1 MRTLDPLVVDRDV
14 PAAVGLVLDEVL
26 GRRLE
31 DAAAADPLFAA
42 DLARRVAAFTLAGGR
57 RRRSQLLWW
66 AMRACGGG
74 APESGAALRAAAAL
88 ELIQTCALIHDDVM
102 DGSPLRRGR
111 PSVHVAMDAQYGTAR
126 RPRPYGTF
134 GGSAAVLAGDLALA
148 WADDV
153 FAEAVAATAHARE
166 AGRVW
171 RHMRTEMVAG
181 QYLDLHAQAT
191 GSCSPGRALRTALL
205 KTGLYSV
212 AHPLVLGATMAGA
225 PPEWVRALRG
235 AGRCAGIAFQ
245 LRDDLR
251 GAFGD
256 PSVTGKP
263 TGEDLREGK
272 ATYLV
277 AVARA
282 RCARRGDGA
291 GLRLLDEVVGSSN
304 ATEDELRRVRDVLVS
319 SGARDQVVARTEQL
333 RRRAATV
340 LDGAGLPAEATARV
354 GRLLTDLC
362 DPAVERTTG
371 TESGTGS
378 DAGSETGSD
387 AGSATGLDRGGEA
400 GLDTGA
406 GTRGA
411 AHARSGLG
419 SSPDAGVL
427 IGGSR

>member
-14 PAAVGLVLDEVL
+14 AAAVGLVLDDVL
-26 GRRLE
+26 RCRLDE
-31 DAAAADPLFAA
+31 AEAADHVFAA
-42 DLARRVAAFTLAGGR
+42 DLARRVAAFTRAGGR

-66 AMRACGGG
+66 SARACGGG
-74 APESGAALRAAAAL
+74 APEADAVLRTAAAL

-111 PSVHVAMDAQYGTAR
+111 PSVHVAVDARYGTAG

-153 FAEAVAATAHARE
+153 FAEAVEGAAHARE
-166 AGRVW
+166 AARVW
-171 RHMRTEMVAG
+171 RRMRTEMVAG

-191 GSCSPGRALRTALL
+191 GDSSPGRALRTALL

-212 AHPLVLGATMAGA
+212 AHPLVLGATLAGA
-225 PPEWVRALRG
+225 PPERVDALHE

-245 LRDDLR
+245 LRDDLQ

-263 TGEDLREGK
+263 AGEDLREGK

-277 AVARA
+277 TLARA
-282 RCARRGDGA
+282 HCAERGDAEGA
-291 GLRLLDEVVGSSN
+291 RLLDQVVGASE
-304 ATEDELRRVRDVLVS
+304 ATEDELRRVCDVLVS
-319 SGARDQVVARTEQL
+319 SGALDRVVVRIEQL
-333 RRRAATV
+333 RRRATAA
-340 LDGAGLPAEATARV
+340 LAAAGLPPEATRRL
-354 GRLLTDLC
+354 GRLLADLC
-362 DPAVERTTG
+362 GPADG
-371 TESGTGS
+371 TETPPEESPGLAGS
-378 DAGSETGSD
+378 RDAG
-387 AGSATGLDRGGEA
+387 L
-400 GLDTGA
+400 
-406 GTRGA
+406 
-411 AHARSGLG
+411 
-419 SSPDAGVL
+419 L